1 MPFKLSPSSLSLMED
16 CPRCFWLDK
25 HKVWKRPEGITG
37 SLMNGMDKV
46 LKIHFDR
53 FRDKELLPPE
63 LCNNNHCE
71 DMKLFDNHE
80 LLKKWRNN
88 FQGIRWEDKEGNIL
102 FGAVD
107 NILLKGKKLIVLDY
121 KTRGFELKEDTADHY
136 QKQLDIYNF
145 LLRKNGYETEDYG
158 FLLFYYPKEVLEN
171 GDIVFHKELVKKKIN
186 IENAEKLFER
196 AIKLLNEECPTKCC
210 EWCEGR

>member
-1 MPFKLSPSSLSLMED
+1 MTFKLSPSSLSLMKE

-25 HKVWKRPEGITG
+25 HKVWKRPEGIMG

-53 FRDKELLPPE
+53 FRDKGILPPE
-63 LCNNNHCE
+63 ICNNGHCE
-71 DMKLFDNHE
+71 NMKLFDNHE

-88 FQGIRWEDKEGNIL
+88 LQGIRWEDKEGNIL

-145 LLRKNGYETEDYG
+145 LLRKNGYETEDYA
-158 FLLFYYPKEVLEN
+158 FLLFYYPKDVLEN
-171 GDIVFHKELVKKKIN
+171 GDVVFEKELVKRKID
-186 IENAEKLFER
+186 IDNAEKIWER
-196 AIKLLNEECPTKCC
+196 AIELLNGDCPAK
-210 EWCEGR
+210 